1 MILRC
6 DAIVLVL
13 LPWTLLGIELGI
25 LSILLLLLTFVVY
38 QWHLIWL
45 TG

>member
-6 DAIVLVL
+6 DAKVLVL

>member
-1 MILRC
+1 MILRR

-45 TG
+45 AG

>member
-1 MILRC
+1 MILRR
-6 DAIVLVL
+6 DAVVLVL

-45 TG
+45 AG